1 MPSIVKLI
9 LCLLALVA
17 WTGLL
22 AAGGSGWRAG
32 VKAAKFFGVWIGGIL
47 LVGLII
53 WACTA
58 TP

>member
-1 MPSIVKLI
+1 MPSIVKLF

-32 VKAAKFFGVWIGGIL
+32 WAASKFFGAWIGGIL
-47 LVGLII
+47 LVGLGI
-53 WACTA
+53 WAFTA
-58 TP
+58 